1 MYKILITLV
10 GSAKDHGGGTHHTSM
25 QVVEFTGYAE
35 AVSAL
40 SSINSAREPNGA
52 VSLRAYPLFK
62 V

>member
-25 QVVEFTGYAE
+25 QVVEFDHYSRACE
-35 AVSAL
+35 AL
-40 SSINSAREPNGA
+40 QSINSAREPNGA
-52 VSLRAYPLFK
+52 QSLRAYPLFK